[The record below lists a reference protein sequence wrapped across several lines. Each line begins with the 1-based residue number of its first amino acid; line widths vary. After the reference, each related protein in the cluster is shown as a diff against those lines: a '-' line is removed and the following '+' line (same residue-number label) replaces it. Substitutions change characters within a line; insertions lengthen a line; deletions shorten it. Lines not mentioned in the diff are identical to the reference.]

1 MTAQS
6 KSMPPLLTV
15 AELARHLRVH
25 PTTIYRM
32 LRQHRI
38 PAFRAGH
45 DWRFSAEEIEH
56 WRRERE
62 RGH

>member
-1 MTAQS
+1 MS
-6 KSMPPLLTV
+6 RLFTV
-15 AELARHLRVH
+15 AELARYLRVH

-38 PAFRAGH
+38 PVFRVAH
-45 DWRFSAEEIEH
+45 DWRFSAEEIDR